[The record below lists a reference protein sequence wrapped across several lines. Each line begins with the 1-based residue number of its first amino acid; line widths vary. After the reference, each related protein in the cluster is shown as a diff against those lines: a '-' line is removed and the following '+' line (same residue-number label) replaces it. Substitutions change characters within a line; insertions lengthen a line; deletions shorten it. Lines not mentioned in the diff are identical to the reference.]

1 MYNAFLGSYGVYQ
14 LLLFPVIL
22 LFLYYK
28 ISDKVH
34 TPIKNYVK
42 IYIVMI
48 LQWALLSIIIGR
60 PVFQD
65 SKVFLLALL
74 ILLHAI
80 SYRTCS
86 LIYPLL
92 AIVGIIVG
100 YVMIKNMNMV
110 ADVRLSLQVGDTMQ
124 DPNWIAI
131 FLFAPFCVGLNL
143 IQNKRVIL
151 KILGMVLAIYS
162 FYVVFL
168 TGSRGALLG
177 LIAAFLVWIRMTF
190 KKSRGIS
197 VALIIAAF
205 ILAFY
210 MFIVYMIPAVEVG
223 LIERYTGGEIGDDR
237 TAIWSRLIPEYLNGN
252 IVELMF
258 GRGPGTCV
266 RDVGMSAHNM
276 FLEQLFQTGL
286 FGIILMIVFIFQFF
300 KDTIKCNNVLGLYI
314 ISALFTLSLTTP
326 IWGHIYFMTP
336 LAMVAYVNNAQTLK
350 TRQERI

>member
-1 MYNAFLGSYGVYQ
+1 
-14 LLLFPVIL
+14 
-22 LFLYYK
+22 
-28 ISDKVH
+28 
-34 TPIKNYVK
+34 
-42 IYIVMI
+42 
-48 LQWALLSIIIGR
+48 
-60 PVFQD
+60 
-65 SKVFLLALL
+65 
-74 ILLHAI
+74 
-80 SYRTCS
+80 
-86 LIYPLL
+86 
-92 AIVGIIVG
+92 
-100 YVMIKNMNMV
+100 
-110 ADVRLSLQVGDTMQ
+110 
-124 DPNWIAI
+124 
-131 FLFAPFCVGLNL
+131 
-143 IQNKRVIL
+143 
-151 KILGMVLAIYS
+151 
-162 FYVVFL
+162 
-168 TGSRGALLG
+168 
-177 LIAAFLVWIRMTF
+177 
-190 KKSRGIS
+190 
-197 VALIIAAF
+197 
-205 ILAFY
+205 
-210 MFIVYMIPAVEVG
+210 MIPAVEVG